1 MQSYDFTIVM
11 AWYNIREKEK
21 NPLKD
26 VENNEFFSAD
36 YYFQT
41 SRVYIEKEFPLII
54 FVEPQYEELFWEI
67 RPKHLHPIT
76 RIIPRDYED
85 LYRYRDLFP
94 PFAEI
99 TRQHPIHNLHREK
112 FTALYNF
119 FINQKVEFVREAIQ
133 WNPFQTPKF
142 AWMDLRLHEMDISE
156 INEIFSHFPEDRIL
170 ITQQNYTEKEEVE
183 NRYDWLSMTKG
194 RVCAGFF
201 AGYAK
206 PLMKFCNL
214 CRIEFENAINI
225 GRAPTEEMVY
235 SIIVAEHLHLFE
247 PHVGDYEDVLHNVL
261 YSRNNIN
268 LILNYL
274 CWSFDKGYHY
284 YTHKICENL
293 RKGFFKGEI
302 QFTSEYLHSIW
313 YFNYVACYWL
323 KKKDYCKELLE
334 EYYEILLKNEN
345 QKMYVNYI
353 WNFFRNMIVY
363 IDNDEI
369 ISKYDALFIQFEKN

>member
-1 MQSYDFTIVM
+1 MISYDFTIVM

-26 VENNEFFSAD
+26 TETTHFFSED
-36 YYFQT
+36 YYFEV
-41 SRVYIEKEFPLII
+41 SRNYIQKEFPLII
-54 FVEPQYEELFWEI
+54 FVEPQYESKFWEM

-76 RIIPRDYED
+76 RIISRDYED

-119 FINQKVEFVREAIQ
+119 FINQKVEFVREAIE
-133 WNPFQTPKF
+133 WNPFHTTRF

-156 INEIFSHFPEDRIL
+156 INKIFSHFPENRII
-170 ITQQNYTEKEEVE
+170 ITQQNYTEKQDVT
-183 NRYDWLSMTKG
+183 NRYDWLNMTKG

-206 PLMKFCNL
+206 PLLKFCNL

-235 SIIVAEHLHLFE
+235 SIVVAENLDMFE
-247 PHVGDYEDVLHNVL
+247 PHIGDYEDVLHNIL
-261 YSRNNIN
+261 YNRNNTR
-268 LILNYL
+268 LTLHYLN
-274 CWSFDKGYHY
+274 WSFQKGYHY
-284 YTHKICENL
+284 YTHKISENL
-293 RKGFFKGEI
+293 RLGFLNGVI
-302 QFTSEYLHSIW
+302 QLHSEKIHNIW
-313 YFNYVACYWL
+313 YFNYVSCYWL
-323 KKKDYCKELLE
+323 NKRDYCKQLLL
-334 EYYEILLKNEN
+334 EYYEILLKSEN
-345 QKMYVNYI
+345 QKKYVNNI
-353 WNFFRNMIVY
+353 WGFFINAIQY
-363 IDNDEI
+363 LHDDEI
-369 ISKYDALFIQFEKN
+369 MSKYHGLFTYETI